1 MKIVVILSGLPSEA
15 GTLAAKLTEAI
26 IQTGRELV
34 AMGRVAS
41 EQTYESRTCDSRAI
55 SNSQNLVTQLVFGAL
70 LQFAPC

>member
-1 MKIVVILSGLPSEA
+1 MVVILSGLPSEA

-41 EQTYESRTCDSRAI
+41 EQTYESRT
-55 SNSQNLVTQLVFGAL
+55 
-70 LQFAPC
+70 